1 MVLKVGWF
9 VALASILFAGVCVA
23 FSTNQQVKK
32 NDQMATKVTGHLAF
46 ADEDWASCE
55 KSNREILA
63 KNPDDGEA
71 WFYLGLAQHYQGEYV
86 YGRDSFYRAI
96 SLGYR
101 IPISYYNIACTFA
114 RQGEFEQAMKALENA
129 DLKGFP
135 VRDFA
140 MDDPD
145 MEKLRKLQV
154 FQDRFAIRPE
164 KN

>member
-1 MVLKVGWF
+1 
-9 VALASILFAGVCVA
+9 
-23 FSTNQQVKK
+23 
-32 NDQMATKVTGHLAF
+32 MAIKVTGHLAF

-63 KNPDDGEA
+63 KNPEDGEA

-86 YGRDSFYRAI
+86 SGRDSFYRAI

-101 IPISYYNIACTFA
+101 IPICYYNIACTFA

-129 DLKGFP
+129 DRKGFP

-140 MDDPD
+140 TDDPD
-145 MEKLRKLQV
+145 MEQLRGLRLFK
-154 FQDRFAIRPE
+154 DRFAIKIE